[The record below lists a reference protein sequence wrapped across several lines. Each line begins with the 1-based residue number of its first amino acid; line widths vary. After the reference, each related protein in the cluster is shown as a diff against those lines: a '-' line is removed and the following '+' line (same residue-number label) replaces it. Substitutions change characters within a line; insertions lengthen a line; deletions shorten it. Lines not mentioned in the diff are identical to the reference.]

1 MPSTI
6 IHTSIDP
13 DINAQANSVFSNFGL
28 SENEAVALFFNYV
41 AEFKKIPFAVN
52 KPNNETL
59 RAVEDARNG
68 NVQKYDSLEHMWSD
82 LDED

>member
-6 IHTSIDP
+6 IHTSIDS
-13 DINAQANSVFSNFGL
+13 DINTQANSVFSNCGL
-28 SENEAVALFFNYV
+28 SANEAVALFFNYV
-41 AEFKKIPFAVN
+41 AESKKMPFVID

-59 RAVEDARNG
+59 RAIEDARNG
-68 NVQKYDSLEHMWSD
+68 NIQRYDSLEQMWAD